1 MFVQARVIYVV
12 GDKVGNASLID
23 KSLNDIGVKN
33 KFFNSNPSIY
43 SNREY
48 INFLNKL
55 PPECVFAIRK
65 KSSTNNNVS
74 FGFLVAIPFISSH
87 LGLPVKVG
95 ETIWL
100 QEIEDITGKGRFFNI
115 NAFYLGRAHSYFT
128 TEDVG
133 YCYDERESSI
143 FKNNKKGVTESNQT
157 PKNAKEKQEKI
168 KNENI
173 RGFTIYEHTFDSIA
187 QENKFVKNSSAYF
200 KKNIKNLSIK
210 PIGNFI
216 KKPEDIAI
224 RGTYNNLISLTS
236 VIDNDNNVTRH
247 GAIDLIAGFGDYSK
261 KKPPEV
267 FTPQQQDYNNNL
279 LSKKAQV
286 LKFDS
291 DVVGS
296 QVWNGIHFET
306 IKSNMSFPSEN
317 TVNKFKLN
325 KFSENVL
332 NDKTDY
338 RKDAAKLSVSEYNL
352 RNIEIQK
359 NNPLQ
364 IYDIQD
370 MVYED
375 YSFGN
380 TNSNRFLT
388 HYIPFKMPD
397 VDSFNSN
404 TLSGGSS
411 ITGVADSIIFCTHNK
426 RFSPNNNIKLIQT
439 NSNDNN
445 SSQISLNETGNIII
459 DGNKILIGS
468 YERLPNKENG
478 KSALVYIGNSEES
491 QSLVLG
497 EQLQEF
503 LIETLNVQITAMKLL
518 KDMLIDLDET
528 NQITHDMFDTLLKT
542 FKTWTSYAEPT
553 MVGPLKPVGIVI
565 KALELYL
572 EGLPKSKLAEMKT
585 KNDENRRFLQEDLKI
600 STKEEYSNR
609 IKKVIY
615 NLNKMLSKFTK
626 TS

>member
-23 KSLNDIGVKN
+23 KNLNEMGVKN
-33 KFFNSNPSIY
+33 KFFNNNPNVF

-55 PPECVFAIRK
+55 PPECVFAIKK

-74 FGFLVAIPFISSH
+74 HEFLVAIPFISSH
-87 LGLPVKVG
+87 LGLPIKVG

-100 QEIEDITGKGRFFNI
+100 QETEDITDKGRFFNI

-143 FKNNKKGVTESNQT
+143 FKNNKKGVTESNRT
-157 PKNAKEKQEKI
+157 PVTAREKQEKI
-168 KNENI
+168 KNENT
-173 RGFTIYEHTFDSIA
+173 RSFTIYEHTFDSIT
-187 QENKFVKNSSAYF
+187 QESKYVKNSSSYF
-200 KKNIKNLSIK
+200 KENIEKLSIK
-210 PIGNFI
+210 PVGNFI

-236 VIDNDNNVTRH
+236 EVDNDNNITRH
-247 GAIDLIAGFGDYSK
+247 GTVDLVAGFGDYSK
-261 KKPPEV
+261 NPPEV
-267 FTPQQQDYNNNL
+267 FNLQQQDYNNNL

-286 LKFDS
+286 LKYNS

-296 QVWNGIHFET
+296 QVWNGVHFET
-306 IKSNMSFPSEN
+306 IKSNMAFPSEN
-317 TVNKFKLN
+317 TVSKFKLN
-325 KFSENVL
+325 KFKDNVL

-364 IYDIQD
+364 VYDIQES
-370 MVYED
+370 VYESESISNT
-375 YSFGN
+375 YSRRKLKH
-380 TNSNRFLT
+380 SV
-388 HYIPFKMPD
+388 PFSMPD
-397 VDSFNSN
+397 IDSF
-404 TLSGGSS
+404 TLDTLAGGSS
-411 ITGVADSIIFCTHNK
+411 ITGIADSIIFCTHNK

-468 YERLPNKENG
+468 YGRLSKKENG

-503 LIETLNVQITAMKLL
+503 LLETLNVQVTAMKLL
-518 KDMLIDLDET
+518 KDMLIDLNET

-542 FKTWTSYAEPT
+542 FKTWTSSAEPT

-565 KALELYL
+565 KSLELYL

-585 KNDENRRFLQEDLKI
+585 KNDENNNFLQEDLKI
-600 STKEEYSNR
+600 STKEYHSNR

-615 NLNKMLSKFTK
+615 NLDKMLSKFTK